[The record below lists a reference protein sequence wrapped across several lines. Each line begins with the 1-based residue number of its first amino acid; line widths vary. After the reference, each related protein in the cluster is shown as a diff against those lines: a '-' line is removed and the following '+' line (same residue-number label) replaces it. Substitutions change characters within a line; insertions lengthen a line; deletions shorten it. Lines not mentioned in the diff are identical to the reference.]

1 MFSTEGGRLMSY
13 GPEEWIDGTLK
24 YNGKDIPRLSA
35 AALKELNELAGG
47 NYTNYYRRWLGGT
60 FPIGYV
66 KEQGQEYQV
75 VHPKGRVGLDY
86 ILRACELGTMRHLR
100 IDVTE
105 DTPPQETMLPT
116 TFRMTYDE
124 ERRIREE
131 LWGYIS
137 NWQAGGGSRESYV
150 YADYIIYGF
159 SEDVE
164 NLNTVIIDDY
174 YEVTLR
180 TKEGLLEYL
189 KNEVGGKLYLEIYA
203 DAYKRMT
210 EEEQSTPP

>member
-60 FPIGYV
+60 FPIGYIRD
-66 KEQGQEYQV
+66 QGAEYQA

-86 ILRACELGTMRHLR
+86 ILRACELGTMHHLR

-105 DTPPQETMLPT
+105 DTPPQETILPT
-116 TFRMTYDE
+116 TFSLTLAE
-124 ERRIREE
+124 ETRINEE
-131 LWGYIS
+131 LGEYMR
-137 NWQAGGGSRESYV
+137 NWRRGGGNYRDSYLYV
-150 YADYIIYGF
+150 DYIIYGF
-159 SEDVE
+159 SEDAD
-164 NLNTVIIDDY
+164 NLNTVKIHDY

-180 TKEGLLEYL
+180 TKEGILDYL
-189 KNEVGGKLYLEIYA
+189 INEVNGKLYLEIYA

-210 EEEQSTPP
+210 AKGDSL